1 MVGSSGMRRGLTS
14 STGAHRADAAGAVA
28 RAVDR
33 TANGHRGPDTML
45 IFDEQFAYDFSL
57 ILMYLLSWTERQ
69 GQAPRFWKGFRF
81 EILNQLD
88 EEGFIQDSRRAKSA
102 YLTEAGV
109 RRARELL
116 TRYGWAA
123 ADPASGEK
131 DTRTR

>member
-1 MVGSSGMRRGLTS
+1 
-14 STGAHRADAAGAVA
+14 
-28 RAVDR
+28 
-33 TANGHRGPDTML
+33 ML

-81 EILNQLD
+81 EILEQF
-88 EEGFIQDSRRAKSA
+88 EGEGLIQDSRRAKSA

-116 TRYGWAA
+116 TRYGWASA
-123 ADPASGEK
+123 RGSRSSARPTYGARSSQRDTGSRTASWLHEAS
-131 DTRTR
+131 

>member
-1 MVGSSGMRRGLTS
+1 MLNSRRGSTS
-14 STGAHRADAAGAVA
+14 RSMSA
-28 RAVDR
+28 RMDR
-33 TANGHRGPDTML
+33 TADGHRQPETMMT
-45 IFDEQFAYDFSL
+45 FDEQLTHDLSL
-57 ILMYLLSWTERQ
+57 ILMYLSSWTERQ
-69 GQAPRFWKGFRF
+69 GEAPRFWKGFRF

-123 ADPASGEK
+123 ADPSSGEGGG
-131 DTRTR
+131 TR